1 MNPAVVIALLQE
13 IFAFAPEIVQDV
25 ENLVASIK
33 AASTASTASP
43 ASPASTAPI
52 APIAPSVVSETAANL
67 RTLEGK

>member
-13 IFAFAPEIVQDV
+13 IFTFAPEIVQDV

-33 AASTASTASP
+33 ASSTAPTASTAP
-43 ASPASTAPI
+43 IAPI

>member
-13 IFAFAPEIVQDV
+13 IFTFAPEIVQDV

-33 AASTASTASP
+33 ASSTASTAP
-43 ASPASTAPI
+43 IAPI

>member
-33 AASTASTASP
+33 ATP
-43 ASPASTAPI
+43 GAPV
-52 APIAPSVVSETAANL
+52 APVAPSVVSETAANL
-67 RTLEGK
+67 QILEGK

>member
-33 AASTASTASP
+33 ATP
-43 ASPASTAPI
+43 AAPV
-52 APIAPSVVSETAANL
+52 APVAPSVVSETAANL
-67 RTLEGK
+67 QILEGK

>member
-33 AASTASTASP
+33 AAP
-43 ASPASTAPI
+43 TAPI
-52 APIAPSVVSETAANL
+52 APIAPIAPSIVSETATNL

>member
-13 IFAFAPEIVQDV
+13 IFTFAPEIVQDV

-33 AASTASTASP
+33 ASSTAST
-43 ASPASTAPI
+43 ASTAPI

>member
-33 AASTASTASP
+33 ASSASSTASTAP
-43 ASPASTAPI
+43 TAPI
-52 APIAPSVVSETAANL
+52 APSIVSETATNL
-67 RTLEGK
+67 RTLEGQ

>member
-33 AASTASTASP
+33 AESTAPT
-43 ASPASTAPI
+43 ASTAPI

>member
-33 AASTASTASP
+33 AAPTASTAST
-43 ASPASTAPI
+43 ASTAPI

>member
-33 AASTASTASP
+33 AAPTAPTAPTAS
-43 ASPASTAPI
+43 I
-52 APIAPSVVSETAANL
+52 APISLIVPFVVPETATNL

>member
-13 IFAFAPEIVQDV
+13 IFTFAPEIVQDV

-33 AASTASTASP
+33 ASSTASTASTA
-43 ASPASTAPI
+43 PI
-52 APIAPSVVSETAANL
+52 TPIAPSIVSETAANL

>member
-33 AASTASTASP
+33 AASTAPTAST
-43 ASPASTAPI
+43 ASTAPI
-52 APIAPSVVSETAANL
+52 APIAPSIVSETAANL

>member
-33 AASTASTASP
+33 AASTASTA
-43 ASPASTAPI
+43 PI
-52 APIAPSVVSETAANL
+52 APIAPSVVSETSANL